1 MWNALQLAV
10 HAIGDRAVDEVVA
23 AYKRAHQVNGRFIV
37 PRRHRVEHAQH
48 LSGVKAIENLAKG
61 QHVVVSNPLHVLSDR
76 DVLVER
82 LGTQRA
88 TPTTSFAFR
97 ALQEVSWRGLPAELP
112 DYMLYLGWCSV

>member
-1 MWNALQLAV
+1 MAGLRAPNTCYALQLAV

-23 AYKRAHQVNGRFIV
+23 AYKRAHQVNGRFII

-48 LSGVKAIENLAKG
+48 LSGVKAIESLAKG

-76 DVLVER
+76 DVLVDH
-82 LGTQRA
+82 LGVQRA

-97 ALQEVSWRGLPAELP
+97 ALQEVTWQGLLAA
-112 DYMLYLGWCSV
+112 

>member
-1 MWNALQLAV
+1 M

-48 LSGVKAIENLAKG
+48 LSGVQAIENLAKG

-76 DVLVER
+76 HVLVER
-82 LGTQRA
+82 LGVQRA
-88 TPTTSFAFR
+88 TPTTSFAFG
-97 ALQEVSWRGLPAELP
+97 ALQEVSWLSLPAELP
-112 DYMLYLGWCSV
+112 ESVLYLGWCFI